1 MVFSF
6 QRGVRTTHLI
16 KLWNRRWIGN
26 SCQSKINFYAILRY
40 TDVLDSRCRACGDD
54 GLKII
59 NSFFIPLGLI
69 GMGDPDV
76 VGETVMTLHAFNIP
90 LILASPQLADSVIQE
105 GNILTTAPDMSSVV
119 KVRYILTTPAVLVKR
134 VSDSDI

>member
-1 MVFSF
+1 M
-6 QRGVRTTHLI
+6 I
-16 KLWNRRWIGN
+16 C
-26 SCQSKINFYAILRY
+26 SC
-40 TDVLDSRCRACGDD
+40 
-54 GLKII
+54 
-59 NSFFIPLGLI
+59 FIPLGLI

-119 KVRYILTTPAVLVKR
+119 KVRNILTAPAILVKCMW
-134 VSDSDI
+134 DSDI